1 MVLKKT
7 FITFKQHIRER
18 KKTKI
23 TIRIT
28 VPINNSN
35 ESGINS
41 LVLRIGEETKITRSS
56 VNLAAGAV
64 VIYLSLYVETMKQI
78 PKMFIIQQLIKN
90 YTRYTVSKS

>member
-28 VPINNSN
+28 VPINSN
-35 ESGINS
+35 QSGINS
-41 LVLRIGEETKITRSS
+41 LVLRIREETKIHLFLT

-64 VIYLSLYVETMKQI
+64 VIYLSL
-78 PKMFIIQQLIKN
+78 
-90 YTRYTVSKS
+90 